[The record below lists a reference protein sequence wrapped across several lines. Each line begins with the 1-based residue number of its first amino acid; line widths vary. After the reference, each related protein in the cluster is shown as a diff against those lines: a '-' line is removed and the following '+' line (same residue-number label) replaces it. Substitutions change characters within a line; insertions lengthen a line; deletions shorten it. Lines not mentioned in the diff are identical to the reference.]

1 MNIVRKIGQK
11 RGIWDL
17 FGTKSPLF
25 PCFLQLVIELLR
37 LGKGV
42 FFRIIGVA
50 AVDDGSF
57 HILVEGM
64 PVPEHDKFVVDAAF
78 LATRDEGIAQLVG
91 VMVGEQP
98 LDGRADGI
106 EVGLFRLFKVD
117 IRHGLAQH
125 GRDGDPA
132 RDDVVAHLFLAR
144 VAFQP
149 VVVKDAQRLQFAPA
163 HSRVEQDEQGAR
175 CRHFGMCGAIFDE
188 RLFFLIGEGV
198 AFFTLITGKDD
209 LLHRGIELIVVG
221 GKVEDAA
228 QKELQL
234 LRGALFAF
242 LHIAEEEVL
251 HEFPVDVCKRLVG
264 EGGCDIVF
272 EQPLIFA
279 EGGGLGRLL
288 FEGKPVFG
296 EPVEQHVV
304 LRLGLCAARCG
315 IVVERFNEFAFEDG
329 QVLG

>member
-1 MNIVRKIGQK
+1 MNVVRKIGQK

-17 FGTKSPLF
+17 FGTKLPLF

-50 AVDDGSF
+50 AVDNGSF
-57 HILVEGM
+57 HIFVEGM
-64 PVPEHDKFVVDAAF
+64 PVPEHDEFVVDAAF
-78 LATRDEGIAQLVG
+78 LAPGYEGIAQFVG
-91 VMVGEQP
+91 MMVGEQP
-98 LDGRADGI
+98 LDGRADGV
-106 EVGLFRLFKVD
+106 EVGLLRFFKVNM
-117 IRHGLAQH
+117 RHDLAQH

-132 RDDVVAHLFLAR
+132 CDDVVAHLFLAR

-149 VVVKDAQRLQFAPA
+149 VFVKDTKRLQFAPA
-163 HSRVEQDEQGAR
+163 HSRVKQDEQSAR
-175 CRHFGMCGAIFDE
+175 SRHFGVRGAIIDE
-188 RLFFLIGEGV
+188 LLFFRIGEGV
-198 AFFTLITGKDD
+198 AFFTLIAGKDD
-209 LLHRGIELIVVG
+209 FLHRGIELIVVG

-251 HEFPVDVCKRLVG
+251 HEFPVDVRKCLVG
-264 EGGCDIVF
+264 EGGCDIML

-279 EGGGLGRLL
+279 EGGGLGRLF
-288 FEGKPVFG
+288 FEGEPVFG

-315 IVVERFNEFAFEDG
+315 IVVERLNEFPFENG
-329 QVLG
+329 QVFG

>member
-1 MNIVRKIGQK
+1 MNVVRKIGQK

-37 LGKGV
+37 FGKGV

-50 AVDDGSF
+50 AVDDRSF
-57 HILVEGM
+57 YILVEGM
-64 PVPEHDKFVVDAAF
+64 PVPEHDEFVVDAALF
-78 LATRDEGIAQLVG
+78 AARDEGIAQFVG
-91 VMVGEQP
+91 MMVGEQP
-98 LDGRADGI
+98 LDGRADGV
-106 EVGLFRLFKVD
+106 EVGLLRFFKVD
-117 IRHGLAQH
+117 MRHDLAQH

-132 RDDVVAHLFLAR
+132 CDDVVAHLFLAR

-149 VVVKDAQRLQFAPA
+149 VFVKDTQRLQFAPP
-163 HSRVEQDEQGAR
+163 HSRVEQDEQSAG
-175 CRHFGMCGAIFDE
+175 CRQFWMSDAVIDE
-188 RLFFLIGEGV
+188 LLFFRIGEGV
-198 AFFTLITGKDD
+198 AFFTLIAGKDD
-209 LLHRGIELIVVG
+209 FLHRGIELIVVG

-251 HEFPVDVCKRLVG
+251 HEFPVDVCKCLVG
-264 EGGCDIVF
+264 EGRRDIMV

-279 EGGGLGRLL
+279 ESGGLGRFL
-288 FEGKPVFG
+288 FEGEPVFG

-315 IVVERFNEFAFEDG
+315 IVVERLNEFPFENG
-329 QVLG
+329 QVFG

>member
-1 MNIVRKIGQK
+1 MNTVRKIGQK

-25 PCFLQLVIELLR
+25 SCFLQLVIELLR
-37 LGKGV
+37 FGKGV

-50 AVDDGSF
+50 AVDDRSF

-98 LDGRADGI
+98 LDGCADGV
-106 EVGLFRLFKVD
+106 EVGLLRFFKVD
-117 IRHGLAQH
+117 MRHDLAQH
-125 GRDGDPA
+125 GCDGYPA
-132 RDDVVAHLFLAR
+132 CDDVVAHLFLAR

-149 VVVKDAQRLQFAPA
+149 VFVKDTQCLQFAPA

-188 RLFFLIGEGV
+188 CLFFLIGKGV
-198 AFFTLITGKDD
+198 AFFTLIAGKDD
-209 LLHRGIELIVVG
+209 LLHRRIELIVIG

-264 EGGCDIVF
+264 EGGCDIMF
-272 EQPLIFA
+272 E
-279 EGGGLGRLL
+279 
-288 FEGKPVFG
+288 
-296 EPVEQHVV
+296 
-304 LRLGLCAARCG
+304 
-315 IVVERFNEFAFEDG
+315 
-329 QVLG
+329 